1 MLYGPNVDC
10 HITCQIICHVTWAMS
25 LCMWQYNV
33 QYVVTILSCHYI
45 NDRRTIVIVSMTMSS
60 GGHRSYLVTH
70 LL

>member
-1 MLYGPNVDC
+1 
-10 HITCQIICHVTWAMS
+10 MS